1 MRKVLSMFIS
11 CRDREV
17 LSSKGK
23 VLLLQ
28 SIGSKSRVKGVCER
42 NSLYLPL
49 SCRLSRDIL
58 RTTIFSSY
66 FKFTHCVE
74 PSDFLLLKYRTTNLF
89 VDIKNSNLKRSG
101 YLVAYFMSRI
111 QLQNVPTMFP
121 ISLVFYI
128 FI

>member
-66 FKFTHCVE
+66 FYFCQPLVFLPILPSFFLFTT
-74 PSDFLLLKYRTTNLF
+74 L
-89 VDIKNSNLKRSG
+89 
-101 YLVAYFMSRI
+101 
-111 QLQNVPTMFP
+111 P
-121 ISLVFYI
+121 ISLILYFPTTMSEFEVNVNDLISIAINFTYLDTGVSI
-128 FI
+128 RSV